1 VCQGPGIGGH
11 GVDGR
16 DYHRPKMPLE
26 SPIPFL
32 AGVSLV
38 LMGGCAHQHQV
49 GRSPSTDE
57 IVEINRAG
65 GGQPMAV
72 YYVDPLASCAGGT
85 CSVSGATSASNGPP
99 PEIERIV
106 SADSRQL
113 TVVTAS
119 GERWTLPTAQV
130 AGVTARGHGTLAGF
144 FVGAPLGLLLGTPI
158 AVLFSGPG
166 PDVNVPP
173 SQSGGGSS
181 TGRVAGILVGFTVVG
196 AIIGAIVGYNTF
208 TFDTYQL
215 GDASQSVGPATF
227 RR

>member
-1 VCQGPGIGGH
+1 
-11 GVDGR
+11 
-16 DYHRPKMPLE
+16 MPFE

-49 GRSPSTDE
+49 RRPPSADE
-57 IVEINRAG
+57 IAEINRAG

-85 CSVSGATSASNGPP
+85 CNVSGAPSVPKGPP

-113 TVVTAS
+113 TMVTPS
-119 GERWTLPTAQV
+119 GERWTLPTEQV

-144 FVGAPLGLLLGTPI
+144 LVGAPLGLLLGTPI

-166 PDVNVPP
+166 PDVDVPP

-181 TGRVAGILVGFTVVG
+181 TGRVVGILAGFTAVG
-196 AIIGAIVGYNTF
+196 AIIGAIVGYNMV

-215 GDASQSVGPATF
+215 GNASPSVGPATF
-227 RR
+227 SR